1 MINLEEAE
9 RVLQAAKAKA
19 IQLGVPMSI
28 AVVDPRG
35 DPVGALR
42 MDIAKFLTF
51 DVARGKAFAAA
62 FWGIPSGDMTAVA
75 DNPVIRSVV
84 MMEGGR
90 IIPGQGAV
98 PLLRG
103 AYVIGAVGASGGTGQ
118 QDEEVAKAGANAL

>member
-42 MDIAKFLTF
+42 MDMAKFLTF